1 MSKNYRV
8 EFIGMPGS
16 GKTFL
21 QNKVIKYIKIK
32 NYKKVTNNFKIL
44 NRWSKLIFFILFIF
58 KKPLFALKTIVL
70 IKTSKGMPNEKN
82 KHLYYFFNEA
92 SLYSY
97 FNSLNKNLII
107 INSEG
112 FLYRSCFYFHP
123 KSFLFNLE
131 NYIKEV
137 PKVDLIVFVKS
148 NKTLNIKR
156 ANSRKKEY
164 NYNFDDIKTY
174 KEKDELIDKIV
185 NIYKNKKNCNI
196 INLSN
201 TKNKLN
207 KIKIKKIVNIIKN
220 ENIAY

>member
-1 MSKNYRV
+1 MNKIYRV

-16 GKTFL
+16 GKTFY
-21 QNKVIKYIKIK
+21 QNKVLNYIKIK

-44 NRWSKLIFFILFIF
+44 NRLSKIIFFILFFF
-58 KKPLFALKTIVL
+58 KKPIFTLKTLVL
-70 IKTSKGMPNEKN
+70 IKASKGMPNEKN

-97 FNSLNKNLII
+97 FNSLKKNLII

-123 KSFLFNLE
+123 ENSSFNLQ
-131 NYIKEV
+131 NYIKEI
-137 PKVDLIVFVKS
+137 PKVDLIIFVKS
-148 NKTLNIKR
+148 NKSLNIKR

-174 KEKDELIDKIV
+174 KEKNELIDRIV
-185 NIYKNKKNCNI
+185 KVYKNKKNCNI

-201 TKNKLN
+201 SKNKLN
-207 KIKIKKIVNIIKN
+207 KIKIKKIIKIIKN